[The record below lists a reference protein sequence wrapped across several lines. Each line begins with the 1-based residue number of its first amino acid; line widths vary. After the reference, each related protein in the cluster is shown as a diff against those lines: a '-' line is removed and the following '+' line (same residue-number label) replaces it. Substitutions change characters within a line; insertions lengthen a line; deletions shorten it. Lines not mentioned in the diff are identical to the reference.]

1 MSADPIST
9 IRVRKRDGSLAPYD
23 GNEVA
28 ASIMDS
34 ARGLDDAVARA
45 TLLQAEVEITLFDGM
60 TTEALDEAV
69 IQVALGNAK
78 DDPAFDT
85 IASRI
90 AVKKLYKEVFG
101 DTHDDLGDVDPE
113 RVQDLHRNY
122 FPRTIAKLVADGHL
136 DERLGRDFDLE
147 TLAAA
152 LDPTRDDLI
161 GFMGVRTMINRYLLR
176 TPDKQ
181 ALEVPQYFWM
191 RVAMGLSLTEDDPTS
206 SALALY
212 DSMSNLRHLAAG
224 STLVNAGTPSAQ
236 LSNCFVMR
244 TEDNLEHIAQTIR
257 DVMWITKGTGGIGL
271 SMSDL
276 RCEGSPIRSD
286 NTASTGP
293 IPFIHTFDS
302 TLRAVSRGGKKLGAL
317 CFYLENWHMDFP
329 QFLDLRQNSGDPY
342 RRTRTADTAVWISD
356 EFMKRI
362 AKDEDWYLFDP
373 AETPDLTELT
383 GSDFSKRYAQYV
395 EQAEAGKIKRFRRTT
410 AREQFRA
417 ILVSLQTTSHPWLTW
432 KDSINTRALN
442 SNTGTIHSSNLCTE
456 ICLPQD
462 RDHTAVCNLASVNL
476 AAHLAGPRGKRR
488 LDWDQLAATTRLAV
502 RHLDNLVDITASAVP
517 QAQRSNEENR
527 AIGLGVMGLTDM
539 LEQIRV
545 PYDSPDACEI
555 VDRVVEFISWH
566 AIDTS
571 ADLAAERGAYPMFEG
586 SGWSR
591 GMVPVDTLAVLER
604 DRGIPVDIDRTTRMD
619 WDALRAKVRTGMRNA
634 TLMAIAPTASIGL
647 IAGTTPGLDP
657 QFSRTTSAG
666 KFLEVNRNLVADLK
680 DLGLW
685 ETIREELLRRQ
696 GDPSEIEAIPAPL
709 RRLYRTSFTLDP
721 MAYLNVAARAQ
732 KWVDQAIS
740 RNIYLASRSVGDME
754 DLYTAAWRMG
764 VKTTYYLHLLPRL
777 TAEQSTVAVNKAAG
791 RRNGPRRGFATAVR
805 RASGAATIRKPV
817 TETLNASVEPVVS
830 LDLIDGASCPV
841 DPQER
846 QQCESCQ

>member
-60 TTEALDEAV
+60 TTDALDEAV

-356 EFMKRI
+356 EFMKRV

-373 AETPDLTELT
+373 AETQDLTELT

-571 ADLAAERGAYPMFEG
+571 ADLAAERGAYQCSKG
-586 SGWSR
+586 RGGHAGWF
-591 GMVPVDTLAVLER
+591 PWTLW
-604 DRGIPVDIDRTTRMD
+604 P
-619 WDALRAKVRTGMRNA
+619 
-634 TLMAIAPTASIGL
+634 S
-647 IAGTTPGLDP
+647 
-657 QFSRTTSAG
+657 SSA
-666 KFLEVNRNLVADLK
+666 
-680 DLGLW
+680 
-685 ETIREELLRRQ
+685 
-696 GDPSEIEAIPAPL
+696 
-709 RRLYRTSFTLDP
+709 
-721 MAYLNVAARAQ
+721 
-732 KWVDQAIS
+732 
-740 RNIYLASRSVGDME
+740 
-754 DLYTAAWRMG
+754 
-764 VKTTYYLHLLPRL
+764 
-777 TAEQSTVAVNKAAG
+777 TVASLSTSTG
-791 RRNGPRRGFATAVR
+791 RRGWTGTRCAPRCALGCAM
-805 RASGAATIRKPV
+805 P
-817 TETLNASVEPVVS
+817 P
-830 LDLIDGASCPV
+830 
-841 DPQER
+841 
-846 QQCESCQ
+846 

>member
-28 ASIMDS
+28 ASIIDS
-34 ARGLDDAVARA
+34 ARGLGDAVARA

-60 TTEALDEAV
+60 TTDALDEAV

-101 DTHDDLGDVDPE
+101 NTHDDLGDVDPE
-113 RVQDLHRNY
+113 RVQDLHRSY

-147 TLAAA
+147 ALAAA

-161 GFMGVRTMINRYLLR
+161 GFMGVRTMVNRYLLR

-244 TEDNLEHIAQTIR
+244 TEDDLEHIARTIR

-271 SMSDL
+271 SMSQL

-293 IPFIHTFDS
+293 IPFIHTIDS

-356 EFMKRI
+356 EFMKRV

-383 GSDFSKRYAQYV
+383 GSDFSKRYAYYV

-432 KDSINTRALN
+432 KDSVNTRALN
-442 SNTGTIHSSNLCTE
+442 NNTGT
-456 ICLPQD
+456 CL
-462 RDHTAVCNLASVNL
+462 
-476 AAHLAGPRGKRR
+476 
-488 LDWDQLAATTRLAV
+488 
-502 RHLDNLVDITASAVP
+502 
-517 QAQRSNEENR
+517 
-527 AIGLGVMGLTDM
+527 
-539 LEQIRV
+539 
-545 PYDSPDACEI
+545 
-555 VDRVVEFISWH
+555 
-566 AIDTS
+566 
-571 ADLAAERGAYPMFEG
+571 
-586 SGWSR
+586 
-591 GMVPVDTLAVLER
+591 
-604 DRGIPVDIDRTTRMD
+604 
-619 WDALRAKVRTGMRNA
+619 
-634 TLMAIAPTASIGL
+634 
-647 IAGTTPGLDP
+647 
-657 QFSRTTSAG
+657 
-666 KFLEVNRNLVADLK
+666 
-680 DLGLW
+680 
-685 ETIREELLRRQ
+685 
-696 GDPSEIEAIPAPL
+696 
-709 RRLYRTSFTLDP
+709 
-721 MAYLNVAARAQ
+721 
-732 KWVDQAIS
+732 
-740 RNIYLASRSVGDME
+740 
-754 DLYTAAWRMG
+754 LYTSDAAD
-764 VKTTYYLHLLPRL
+764 
-777 TAEQSTVAVNKAAG
+777 E
-791 RRNGPRRGFATAVR
+791 
-805 RASGAATIRKPV
+805 
-817 TETLNASVEPVVS
+817 
-830 LDLIDGASCPV
+830 
-841 DPQER
+841 
-846 QQCESCQ
+846 